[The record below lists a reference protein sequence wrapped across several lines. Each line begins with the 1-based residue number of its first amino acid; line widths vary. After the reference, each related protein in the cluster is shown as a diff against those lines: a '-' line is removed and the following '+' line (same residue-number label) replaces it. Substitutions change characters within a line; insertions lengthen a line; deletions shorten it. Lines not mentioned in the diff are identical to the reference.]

1 MPAGAHQDNQNP
13 GMPAD
18 AGDAAHFAALREQ
31 FHRLAALDVGAHE
44 QALQQLDRDH
54 PALALSLRALLQR
67 FDARDL
73 NTPAAVG
80 APTHLGP
87 FRALHLLGRGGMGEV
102 FYGER
107 ADGVFDQQVALKVI
121 RRDFAGLGLDQRF
134 VHERHL
140 LSLLQ
145 HPHIARLIDGGISAS
160 GQPWLAMEYVD
171 GVDLSTWLTTTR
183 ANLRRRITLYIK
195 ICEAVAFAHRV
206 LIVHRDL
213 KPANILIDRNDQP
226 KLLDFGI
233 AKLIDDEAELQPRTV
248 FPGLTLRYAAPEQ
261 VLGDR
266 TTTVTDV
273 YALGVL
279 LFELIT
285 RCSPY
290 CADADGQTQ
299 WSEAIVRGN
308 VRQLGN
314 AMGAQSALTASE
326 RRQATRDLACV
337 VEKAMAT
344 APSERYAAASLIA
357 DDLTDWLAQRP
368 LRSGVGT
375 LGKRAM
381 QFARQ
386 HRWLLL
392 AAATTAL
399 ALLTGTFFAVREAR
413 EARQQTAIARAN
425 VDALL
430 GVLSA
435 ANPMRYA
442 GRDPAA
448 SEFLVTAA
456 MRIQRDHGRDP
467 VLVFRALCEVGH
479 GLINLGRSAAAE
491 TILTDA
497 MTAASR
503 APLID
508 AVARLGCL
516 KLLAIAHEGDDPT
529 ALRRIHATAAQIEAL
544 AITVPT
550 APIAADAL
558 ATIAGALARRSK
570 FDEAGRLFA
579 ISVRQLTQTELP
591 AHTRENILRQKGW
604 SALRAGEP
612 AMAAQDL
619 RAARAVIDANPSAFS
634 TMRVAEANVLLAEAA
649 IDRGDGVDAQAYFAL
664 AEPALLAEYQG
675 SHPERRSLL
684 VIKAATRLVADDYAT
699 ALSLLDQINT
709 IAFVPADTGERTA
722 MALLRA
728 QALAGLGRCDEARL
742 ALATAVNGEAPRIPR
757 FLRQWA
763 IAKANVSRSCY

>member
-1 MPAGAHQDNQNP
+1 
-13 GMPAD
+13 MPAD
-18 AGDAAHFAALREQ
+18 DRDAAHFAALREQ
-31 FHRLAALDVGAHE
+31 FHRLAALDVSAHE
-44 QALQQLDRDH
+44 QALQQLELDD
-54 PALALSLRALLQR
+54 PALAITLRALLQR

-73 NTPAAVG
+73 NAPSAVD
-80 APTHLGP
+80 APTRLGP

-107 ADGVFDQQVALKVI
+107 ADGAFDQQVALKVI
-121 RRDFAGLGLDQRF
+121 RRDFAGFGLDQRF

-140 LSLLQ
+140 LSRLQ

-171 GVDLSTWLTTTR
+171 GVDLSTWLTNTR

-195 ICEAVAFAHRV
+195 ICEAVAFAHRA

-233 AKLIDDEAELQPRTV
+233 AKLIDDDAEAQPRTM
-248 FPGLTLRYAAPEQ
+248 FPALTLRYAAPEQ

-266 TTTVTDV
+266 TTTATDV

-279 LFELIT
+279 LFELISC
-285 RCSPY
+285 RSPY
-290 CADADGQTQ
+290 CSDDDGITQ
-299 WSEAIVRGN
+299 WSEAIVRGK
-308 VRQLGN
+308 VRPLGS
-314 AMGAQSALTASE
+314 AIGAQSALTASE
-326 RRQATRDLACV
+326 QRQATRDLACV
-337 VEKAMAT
+337 IDKAMAT
-344 APSERYAAASLIA
+344 APSQRYAAASLIA

-375 LGKRAM
+375 LGKRAL
-381 QFARQ
+381 QFVRQ

-392 AAATTAL
+392 TAATTAL
-399 ALLTGTFFAVREAR
+399 VLLISTIVAVREAR
-413 EARQQTAIARAN
+413 QARQQTAIARAN

-435 ANPMRYA
+435 ANPMRYT

-456 MRIQRDHGRDP
+456 MRIQRDHGHDP

-479 GLINLGRSAAAE
+479 GLINLGQSAAAE
-491 TILTDA
+491 KILTDA

-503 APLID
+503 ATLID

-516 KLLAIAHEGDDPT
+516 KLLAIAHEGEDPA
-529 ALRRIHATAAQIEAL
+529 ALSRIQATAARIEAL

-579 ISVRQLTQTELP
+579 ISVRQLAQTELP
-591 AHTRENILRQKGW
+591 PHTRENILRQKGW

-612 AMAAQDL
+612 EIAAQDL
-619 RAARAVIDANPSAFS
+619 RAARAVIDANPGAFS
-634 TMRVAEANVLLAEAA
+634 SMRVAEANVLLAEAA
-649 IDRGDGVDAQAYFAL
+649 IDRGHGVDAKTYFAL
-664 AEPALLAEYQG
+664 AEPVLLAEYQG
-675 SHPERRSLL
+675 THPERRSLL
-684 VIKAATRLVADDYAT
+684 VIKAATRLVAHDYAT
-699 ALSLLDQINT
+699 ALSVLDQINT
-709 IAFVPADTGERTA
+709 IAFVPADAGERTT

-728 QALAGLGRCDEARL
+728 QGLAGLGRCDEARI
-742 ALATAVNGEAPRIPR
+742 ALATAVKGEAPRIPR
-757 FLRQWA
+757 FLRRWA
-763 IAKANVSRSCY
+763 IAKTNVSRSCN

>member
-1 MPAGAHQDNQNP
+1 
-13 GMPAD
+13 MPAD
-18 AGDAAHFAALREQ
+18 DRDAAHFAALREQ
-31 FHRLAALDVGAHE
+31 FHRLAALDVSAHE
-44 QALQQLDRDH
+44 QALQQLDLDH
-54 PALALSLRALLQR
+54 PALAIALRALLQS
-67 FDARDL
+67 FDAHDL
-73 NTPAAVG
+73 NAPAAVD
-80 APTHLGP
+80 APTRLGP

-107 ADGVFDQQVALKVI
+107 ADGAFDQQVALKVI

-140 LSLLQ
+140 LSRLQ

-171 GVDLSTWLTTTR
+171 GVDMSTWLTTTR
-183 ANLRRRITLYIK
+183 ANLRRRVTLYIK
-195 ICEAVAFAHRV
+195 ICDAVAFAHRA

-233 AKLIDDEAELQPRTV
+233 AKLIDDEAEAQPRTV
-248 FPGLTLRYAAPEQ
+248 FPALTLRYAAPEQ

-266 TTTVTDV
+266 TTTATDV

-279 LFELIT
+279 LFELIAC
-285 RCSPY
+285 CSPY
-290 CADADGQTQ
+290 CTDDGQTQ
-299 WSEAIVRGN
+299 WSEAIVRGK
-308 VRQLGN
+308 VRPLGN
-314 AMGAQSALTASE
+314 AIDAQSALTASE
-326 RRQATRDLACV
+326 QRQATRDLACV
-337 VEKAMAT
+337 IDKAMAT
-344 APSERYAAASLIA
+344 APSQRYAAASLLA

-375 LGKRAM
+375 LGKRAL

-399 ALLTGTFFAVREAR
+399 VLLISTFVAVREAR
-413 EARQQTAIARAN
+413 QARQQTAIARAN

-456 MRIQRDHGRDP
+456 MRIQRDHGHDP

-479 GLINLGRSAAAE
+479 GLINLGHSAAAE

-497 MTAASR
+497 MTAAAR
-503 APLID
+503 ATSID
-508 AVARLGCL
+508 AVAQLGCL
-516 KLLAIAHEGDDPT
+516 KLLANAHEGEDPA

-579 ISVRQLTQTELP
+579 ISVRQLAQTELP
-591 AHTRENILRQKGW
+591 PHTRENILRQKGW

-612 AMAAQDL
+612 EMAAQDL

-634 TMRVAEANVLLAEAA
+634 SMRVAEANVLLAEAA
-649 IDRGDGVDAQAYFAL
+649 IDRGEGVDAQAYFAL

-684 VIKAATRLVADDYAT
+684 VIKAATRLVAHDYAT
-699 ALSLLDQINT
+699 ALSLLDLIDS
-709 IAFVPADTGERTA
+709 IAFVPAQTGEHTT

-728 QALAGLGRCDEARL
+728 QALAGLSRCDEARVT
-742 ALATAVNGEAPRIPR
+742 LATAVNGEAPRIPR
-757 FLRQWA
+757 LLRQWA
-763 IAKANVSRSCY
+763 IAKTMVSRSCN